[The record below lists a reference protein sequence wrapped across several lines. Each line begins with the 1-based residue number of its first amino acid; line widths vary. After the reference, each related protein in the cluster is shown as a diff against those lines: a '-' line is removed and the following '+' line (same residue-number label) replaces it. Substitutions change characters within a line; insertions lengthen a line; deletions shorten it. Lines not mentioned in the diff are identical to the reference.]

1 MRKFTFIATVIALLA
16 NAMWVAE
23 SHAQW
28 PQTTFNDMRFSLEV
42 GAKAYDRPGSKLGLP
57 LITDSVT
64 NDTLFG
70 SDQATDLGS
79 AGGAEVK
86 FNFES
91 RHGQEYEIRTIIADW
106 EQLETIEGANLQ
118 SPFFPRGAPAPTSV
132 DYGYSA
138 DYFSIELMARRAIRP
153 GVTVM
158 AGPRYVSTKD
168 LIRLAGSVLVN
179 PGDGTNTVLVTET
192 QTIEATNGLI
202 GLQCG
207 VEFNVPITP
216 AVYIN
221 GFGRFGGYMNPTEVH
236 TGTFN
241 DFSGVST
248 SGTQSK
254 STGSF
259 LGEVGGRLYCDLI
272 PNHLATYVGWEGT
285 WIDGIALAPAQVLT
299 VGDTSVQTAN
309 TPFFNAVTF
318 GVRMTY

>member
-28 PQTTFNDMRFSLEV
+28 PQTTSHDSRFSIEI
-42 GAKAYDRPGSKLGLP
+42 GAKAYDRPGDDLGLP
-57 LITDSVT
+57 LITDSLT
-64 NDTLFG
+64 NQTLFD

-91 RHGQEYEIRTIIADW
+91 KRGTEFEVRTIIADW
-106 EQLETIEGANLQ
+106 DQNTTIEGDELA
-118 SPFFPRGAPAPTSV
+118 SPFFPIGGPNPTTV
-132 DYGYSA
+132 NYGYSA
-138 DYFSIELMARRAIRP
+138 DYFSIELMARRAVRP
-153 GVTVM
+153 GLTLL
-158 AGPRYVSTKD
+158 AGPRYVSSKD
-168 LIRLAGSVLVN
+168 MISFAGTVLVD
-179 PGDGTNTVLVTET
+179 PQDGTTPVLVTET

-207 VEFNVPITP
+207 LEFNVPLTNAI
-216 AVYIN
+216 YIN

-236 TGTFN
+236 LGSLN
-241 DFSGVST
+241 DFSGVTTNET
-248 SGTQSK
+248 SSK

-259 LGEVGGRLYCDLI
+259 LGEIGGRLYMDI
-272 PNHLATYVGWEGT
+272 VPNCVATYVGYEAT
-285 WIDGIALAPAQVLT
+285 WIDGIALAPAQALT

-309 TPFFNAVTF
+309 TPFFNAATF
-318 GVRMTY
+318 GVKLTY